1 MAEVHDVSYGFVPV
15 RRTAEDLEFLV
26 VRNRRN
32 RHYFFPK
39 GHKKK
44 YESSVEGAVRELWEE
59 SGCVPV
65 AVWSGGSWTSHIDA
79 ATVVYREQY
88 LYTKRDG
95 RVTDKTCVYYL
106 AQVELRGDIQDK
118 GEISEI
124 RWLPATEDSA
134 AVFTFET
141 KRADFLS
148 QVLPCLRTAALV

>member
-1 MAEVHDVSYGFVPV
+1 MHDISNGFVPIS
-15 RRTAEDLEFLV
+15 RTPEGMEFLV

-32 RHYFFPK
+32 KHYFFPK

-44 YESSVEGAVRELWEE
+44 YETSVEAAVRELWEE
-59 SGCVPV
+59 SGSVPI
-65 AVWSGGSWTSHIDA
+65 AVWSGETWSQHVDA

-124 RWLPATEDSA
+124 RWMPVSEDSA
-134 AVFTFET
+134 SVFTFET
-141 KRADFLS
+141 KRSEFISL
-148 QVLPCLRTAALV
+148 VLPCLRRASLA

>member
-1 MAEVHDVSYGFVPV
+1 MAQVHDISYGFVPV
-15 RRTAEDLEFLV
+15 HITPEGMEFLV

-44 YESSVEGAVRELWEE
+44 YETSVEAAVRELWEE
-59 SGCVPV
+59 SGCVPI
-65 AVWSGGSWTSHIDA
+65 AVWSGETWSHHVDA

-95 RVTDKTCVYYL
+95 RVTDKICVYYL
-106 AQVELRGDIQDK
+106 AQVEVRGDIQDK

-124 RWLPATEDSA
+124 RWMPVSEDSA
-134 AVFTFET
+134 SVFTFET
-141 KRADFLS
+141 KRSEFLS
-148 QVLPCLRTAALV
+148 QVLPCLRRASLE